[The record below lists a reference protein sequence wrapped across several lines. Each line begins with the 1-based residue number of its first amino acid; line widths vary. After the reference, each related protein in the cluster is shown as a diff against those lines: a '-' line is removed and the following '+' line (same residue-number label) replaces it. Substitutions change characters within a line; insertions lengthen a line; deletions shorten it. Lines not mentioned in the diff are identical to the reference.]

1 MHIYEKSKHTSG
13 ATTVS
18 MAREQDRDVLLI
30 QGRNPGFAGE
40 AFGGAVIAPTDHQ
53 SAALLRQLF
62 PFTAPR
68 PVLTSKRTV
77 GLGDRLGVATPG
89 HIRVMAQYDAVP
101 VFAQQSIRE
110 LTLTGR
116 TFTDVLDC
124 ATFAVFRED
133 FQRGFGADGD
143 HLKTDEEVEYALGCG
158 YTMITLDCSE
168 HIRNDIAAMTDDE
181 VNAAYR
187 PDAALEALYLDKAFE
202 VEEHTIRF
210 PEMEYKRTALIY
222 GAALAHAEGIYQ
234 RHVKGKPVDFEISI
248 DETMT
253 PTTPAQH
260 YFVASELTRR
270 GVVFATVAPR
280 FCGEFQ
286 KGVDYMGDL
295 GQFARELDV
304 HAAIARA
311 FGYKLSIHSGS
322 DKFSV
327 FPIIGKLTRGNFHV
341 KTAGTNWLE
350 AMRVVA
356 MEDAAL
362 YREVHAFALHAFA
375 EASKYYHVTTD
386 LGKIP
391 PLSSLSDAA
400 LPTLFSQN
408 DARQLIHI
416 TYGLILTAK
425 NPDGSSRFKE
435 RLYTLWRT
443 YEDTYYMCL
452 ERHIGEHMRLLYQD
466 IQ

>member
-1 MHIYEKSKHTSG
+1 MQIYEKSRHTSG

-18 MAREQDRDVLLI
+18 MAREAERDVLVI
-30 QGRNPGFAGE
+30 EGRNPGFAGE
-40 AFGGAVIAPTDHQ
+40 VREGAIIAPADHQ
-53 SAALLRQLF
+53 SAVLLRQLF

-68 PVLTSKRTV
+68 PVLSSIRTV
-77 GLGDRLGVATPG
+77 GLGDRLGIATPG
-89 HIRVMAQYDAVP
+89 HIRVMENYDAVP
-101 VFAQQSIRE
+101 ILAQQSIRE
-110 LTLTGR
+110 LNLTER
-116 TFTDVLDC
+116 TFMDVLDC

-143 HLKTDEEVEYALGCG
+143 HLKTDDEVEYALGCG
-158 YTMITLDCSE
+158 YSMITLDCSE
-168 HIRNDIAAMTDDE
+168 HIRNDVADMTDE
-181 VNAAYR
+181 QVNAAYQ
-187 PDAALEALYLDKAFE
+187 PDQEMEKLYLGKSFK
-202 VEEHTIRF
+202 VEDHTIEF

-222 GAALAHAEGIYQ
+222 GAALDHAAGIYS

-270 GVVFATVAPR
+270 GVAFATVAPR

-286 KGVDYMGDL
+286 KGIDYIGDL
-295 GQFARELDV
+295 AQFTRELDV

-356 MEDAAL
+356 MTDAAL
-362 YREVHAFALHAFA
+362 YREVHAFALSAFD
-375 EASKYYHVTTD
+375 EATKYYHVTTD
-386 LGKIP
+386 LSKIP
-391 PLSSLSDAA
+391 A
-400 LPTLFSQN
+400 LDTLKDSELPDLFSQN

-425 NPDGSSRFKE
+425 NADGASRFKE
-435 RLYTLWRT
+435 RLYKLWR
-443 YEDTYYMCL
+443 ENEETYYKCL
-452 ERHIGEHMRLLYQD
+452 AQHIGRHMRLLYQD
-466 IQ
+466 IR